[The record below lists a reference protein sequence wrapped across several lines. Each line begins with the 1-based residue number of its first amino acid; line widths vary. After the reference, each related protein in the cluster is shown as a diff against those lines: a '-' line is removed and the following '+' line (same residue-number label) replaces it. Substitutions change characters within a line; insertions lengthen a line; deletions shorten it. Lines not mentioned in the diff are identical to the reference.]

1 MSRVLVSLLLV
12 FSAACYADQ
21 FTFCKVGQSGA
32 DKCLTKNIESA
43 IRSLKNGAPEYGLI
57 SLDPLH
63 VDKIT
68 IDANQTVQL
77 VQYYTNIDLSGF
89 SDVDVK
95 KAHYDPGKK
104 LLSVLGLFPRL
115 IQVGNCMAK
124 GKLLSLVVE
133 GNGNSTLTLDNT
145 EILVNIQFE
154 DTTKDGKT
162 FFKIKSF
169 VMNITPKRMTS
180 YYANLF
186 NGNQL
191 LSDNILKLIN
201 EEWETLYNDVKPSI
215 NENYASI
222 FKKYGEVFFDKVPA
236 DTIFPK

>member
-104 LLSVLGLFPRL
+104 LLSVL
-115 IQVGNCMAK
+115 
-124 GKLLSLVVE
+124 
-133 GNGNSTLTLDNT
+133 DNT